1 MAVKNEH
8 NPMFVVS
15 TKDPSFLI
23 PRVTISIFIHIIFQV
38 PSWKPG
44 TTPLLKSSFC
54 DLSHVGV
61 KGNGEQLIFGA
72 KGEVLK
78 VDGDLALNC
87 AVLYKGYN
95 GDGSQKRWCS

>member
-1 MAVKNEH
+1 MPHATKKQGDWVIVKIALERASEDDFYDWGLFH
-8 NPMFVVS
+8 
-15 TKDPSFLI
+15 
-23 PRVTISIFIHIIFQV
+23 V

-54 DLSHVGV
+54 DLSHVGC

-78 VDGDLALNC
+78 VDGNDSGLVRETFKLTDLMP
-87 AVLYKGYN
+87 
-95 GDGSQKRWCS
+95 